1 MDFENT
7 ETKIPIPKLY
17 QMLFINPWLSLGYN
31 LFYESFNAIYK
42 SFHKQFYIQYL

>member
-17 QMLFINPWLSLGYN
+17 KMLFINPWLSLGYN
-31 LFYESFNAIYK
+31 LFYKSFNAIYK